1 MPMNHYFHG
10 NKQGYHAQLFFKMEQ
25 SNNSRYKRMAIMW
38 LRDLSDSCTL
48 GACLLMLRLEIN

>member
-25 SNNSRYKRMAIMW
+25 SNISRYKRMAIMW
-38 LRDLSDSCTL
+38 IRDYIC
-48 GACLLMLRLEIN
+48 